1 MFFKFVRASV
11 FDETFQY
18 GELVEEKKN
27 LYELLFVW
35 KGNVFF
41 LMSNKNTII
50 FYLYLINYINNNNKQ
65 QGPITS
71 SSSSSHQNEES

>member
-1 MFFKFVRASV
+1 MYVLKFVRASV

-35 KGNVFF
+35 KKGNVFF
-41 LMSNKNTII
+41 LMSKIQLFFI
-50 FYLYLINYINNNNKQ
+50 FFIFNYNNNNKQQ

-71 SSSSSHQNEES
+71 SSTSHQNEES

>member
-1 MFFKFVRASV
+1 MFLKFVRASV

-35 KGNVFF
+35 KKGNVFF
-41 LMSNKNTII
+41 LMSKIQLFFI
-50 FYLYLINYINNNNKQ
+50 YI
-65 QGPITS
+65 
-71 SSSSSHQNEES
+71 